1 MFRVT
6 ECTFRVTECTFRDT
20 EWPFRD
26 TEWRFIINIKQNYLS
41 QNKSDVCTCF
51 YINFSY
57 ICGDYIQNKKLIKMN
72 KFFLTSLLVA
82 AAITANAQDNT
93 TKDSL
98 TMETMMHNIPEV
110 MVKGSRP
117 IVKAERGMLSYNM
130 PLLLKQLPA
139 DNAYEALTRIPGVS
153 NATGNISFSGNEVTL
168 IINGQATTLTQE
180 QLAERLKAM
189 PATQLAKAEVMLSA
203 PARYHVRGMAINIVT
218 KDYAGTNQLSG
229 QIIGGLVQTK
239 YAKGFG
245 DLYLSMQRGKF
256 GLDAQYK
263 LVNGNSYGES
273 SRIANHPLGN
283 NRIHY
288 NDETGQKSFGI
299 THDYRLGMNYAFSKN
314 HRLDVAYTGQWDK
327 TNSNSRTTGSSI
339 SGMHRDSH
347 EYLHNVDVNYA
358 LPFGLTLSGSYTYY
372 RTPQQQALDGTITT
386 ENKNETER
394 NLTSGSEQTINK
406 WMFTADQTHSLA
418 HGWGL
423 SYGVKGQFTSNKS
436 YQTTI
441 DKDGSVLPDG
451 TSSVDLNERIWNI
464 YAGFSKQINKAISLE
479 ASVAAEQYHSPI
491 WDKWRV
497 YPTLNALWNVND
509 NHLLNLSF
517 SSNSEFPSYW
527 STMSNVYYSS
537 TYTEIHGNPDLKPF
551 SYSNVN
557 LMWQI
562 KRRYTLM
569 AFASL
574 KPDYSVQLPYQ
585 TTDRMAVIMKE
596 TNFDYSNSFGLQAS
610 AIFSAGKW
618 LNGNVFAVG
627 TYKHDKSSHFFD
639 LPFNRKKLSVRL
651 GGMASVKLCST
662 QDLRLILNPFIQS
675 KAIQGVYDISPIFR
689 MNAKLQW
696 SSHDGRWGLR
706 INGNNIFNNK
716 YDTRSVQ
723 GNQDYRMKINYS
735 WASVTFAV
743 IYKFGGYKEKTVKE
757 VDTSRMGH

>member
-1 MFRVT
+1 MVNKIFLLGL
-6 ECTFRVTECTFRDT
+6 FL
-20 EWPFRD
+20 
-26 TEWRFIINIKQNYLS
+26 LS
-41 QNKSDVCTCF
+41 VANVKAQT
-51 YINFSY
+51 
-57 ICGDYIQNKKLIKMN
+57 
-72 KFFLTSLLVA
+72 LTH
-82 AAITANAQDNT
+82 T
-93 TKDSL
+93 DSL
-98 TMETMMHNIPEV
+98 TMENMMHNLPEV

-139 DNAYEALTRIPGVS
+139 DNAYEALTRIPGIS
-153 NATGNISFSGNEVTL
+153 DATGSISFSGNEVTL
-168 IINGQATTLTQE
+168 IVNGQATTLTQE
-180 QLAERLKAM
+180 QLTERLKAM
-189 PATQLAKAEVMLSA
+189 PAAQLAKAEVMLSA

-229 QIIGGLVQTK
+229 QVIGGMKQSK

-245 DLYLSMQRGKF
+245 DLYLSLQRGKF

-263 LVNGNSYGES
+263 YVNGNSYGES

-283 NRIHY
+283 NRVYY

-299 THDYRLGMNYAFSKN
+299 THNYRLGMNYAFSKN
-314 HRLDVAYTGQWDK
+314 HRLDVAYTGHWDK
-327 TNSNSRTTGSSI
+327 RCSNSNTTGSSI
-339 SGMHRDSH
+339 SGMHHDSH
-347 EYLHNVDVNYA
+347 EYLHNVDVNYS
-358 LPFGLTLSGSYTYY
+358 LPFGLTLNGSYTYY
-372 RTPQQQALDGTITT
+372 RTPQQQALDGTMHTD
-386 ENKNETER
+386 ESMPETER

-441 DKDGSVLPDG
+441 DKDGTIQPNG
-451 TSSVDLNERIWNI
+451 TSSVDNNERIWNI
-464 YAGFSKQINKAISLE
+464 YAGFSKQINKAISVE

-517 SSNSEFPSYW
+517 SSNNEFPSYW
-527 STMSNVYYSS
+527 STMSNVFYSS

-551 SYSNVN
+551 SYYNVN

-596 TNFDYSNSFGLQAS
+596 TNFNYSNSFGLQAS

-627 TYKHDKSSHFFD
+627 TYKHDKNSNFFD
-639 LPFNRKKLSVRL
+639 LPFNRKKLSVIL
-651 GGMASVKLCST
+651 GGTASVKLCNT
-662 QDLRLILNPFIQS
+662 QDLRLILNPFFQS
-675 KAIQGVYDISPIFR
+675 KAIQGVYDISPVFR

-696 SSHDGRWGLR
+696 SSHDGKWGLR
-706 INGNNIFNNK
+706 LNGSNIFNNL

-723 GNQDYRMKINYS
+723 GNQDYRMKINYN

-743 IYKFGGYKEKTVKE
+743 IYKFGGYKEKNVKA

>member
-1 MFRVT
+1 
-6 ECTFRVTECTFRDT
+6 
-20 EWPFRD
+20 
-26 TEWRFIINIKQNYLS
+26 
-41 QNKSDVCTCF
+41 
-51 YINFSY
+51 
-57 ICGDYIQNKKLIKMN
+57 MN
-72 KFFLTSLLVA
+72 RLLLTGLLVT
-82 AAITANAQDNT
+82 AAITANAQDNAQ
-93 TKDSL
+93 KDSL

-153 NATGNISFSGNEVTL
+153 DATGSISFSGNEVTL

-189 PATQLAKAEVMLSA
+189 PAAQLAKAEVMLSA

-245 DLYLSMQRGKF
+245 DLYISMQRGKF

-283 NRIHY
+283 NRVYY

-299 THDYRLGMNYAFSKN
+299 THNYRLGMNYTFSTN
-314 HRLDVAYTGQWDK
+314 HRLDVAYTGKWDK
-327 TNSNSRTTGSSI
+327 TSSNSHTTGSSI
-339 SGMHRDSH
+339 SGMHSDSH

-372 RTPQQQALDGTITT
+372 RTPQQQALDGTMTT

-394 NLTSGSEQTINK
+394 NLTSGSKQTINK

-441 DKDGSVLPDG
+441 DKNGTILPDG
-451 TSSVDLNERIWNI
+451 TSSVDNNERIWNI
-464 YAGFSKQINKAISLE
+464 YAGFSKQINKGLSLE
-479 ASVAAEQYHSPI
+479 ASVAAEQYHSPV

-509 NHLLNLSF
+509 KHLLNLSF

-527 STMSNVYYSS
+527 STMSNVFYSS

-551 SYSNVN
+551 SYYNVN

-562 KRRYTLM
+562 KRRYTLI

-574 KPDYSVQLPYQ
+574 KPDYFVQLPYQ

-618 LNGNVFAVG
+618 LNSNVFAVG
-627 TYKHDKSSHFFD
+627 TYKHDKSRNFFD
-639 LPFNRKKLSVRL
+639 LPFDRKKLSVIL
-651 GGMASVKLCST
+651 GGTASVKLCST
-662 QDLRLILNPFIQS
+662 QDLRLILNPFYQT
-675 KAIQGVYDISPIFR
+675 KAIQGVYDISPIFS
-689 MNAKLQW
+689 MDAKLQW
-696 SSHDGRWGLR
+696 SSHDGKWGVRL
-706 INGNNIFNNK
+706 NGSNIFNNRF
-716 YDTRSVQ
+716 DTRSVQ
-723 GNQDYRMKINYS
+723 GNQDYRMKVNYNWS
-735 WASVTFAV
+735 SFTFAV

>member
-1 MFRVT
+1 MS
-6 ECTFRVTECTFRDT
+6 
-20 EWPFRD
+20 
-26 TEWRFIINIKQNYLS
+26 RFLFMGIF
-41 QNKSDVCTCF
+41 VA
-51 YINFSY
+51 
-57 ICGDYIQNKKLIKMN
+57 
-72 KFFLTSLLVA
+72 LT
-82 AAITANAQDNT
+82 ITANAQDDIP
-93 TKDSL
+93 KDSL
-98 TMETMMHNIPEV
+98 TMEWNSMFRNLPEV

-117 IVKAERGMLSYNM
+117 IVKAERAMLSYNM

-139 DNAYEALTRIPGVS
+139 DNAYEALMRIPGVS
-153 NATGNISFSGNEVTL
+153 DATGNISFLGNEVTL
-168 IINGQATTLTQE
+168 IVNGQATTLTQE
-180 QLAERLKAM
+180 QLTERLKAM
-189 PATQLAKAEVMLSA
+189 PAAQLSKAEVMLSA

-229 QIIGGLVQTK
+229 QVIGGMKQSK

-245 DLYLSMQRGKF
+245 DLYLSLQRGKF

-263 LVNGNSYGES
+263 YVNGNSYGES

-283 NRIHY
+283 NRVYY

-299 THDYRLGMNYAFSKN
+299 THNYRLGMNYAFSKN
-314 HRLDVAYTGQWDK
+314 HRLDVAYTGHWDK
-327 TNSNSRTTGSSI
+327 RCSNSNTTGSSI
-339 SGMHRDSH
+339 SGMHHDSH
-347 EYLHNVDVNYA
+347 EYLHNVDVNYS
-358 LPFGLTLSGSYTYY
+358 LPFGLTLNGSYTYY
-372 RTPQQQALDGTITT
+372 RTPQQQALDGTMHTD
-386 ENKNETER
+386 ESMLETER

-418 HGWGL
+418 NCWGL

-527 STMSNVYYSS
+527 STMSNVFYSS

-551 SYSNVN
+551 SYYNVN

-574 KPDYSVQLPYQ
+574 KPDYFVQLPYQ

-610 AIFSAGKW
+610 VIFNAGKW

-627 TYKHDKSSHFFD
+627 TYKHDKSSNFFD
-639 LPFNRKKLSVRL
+639 LPFNRKKLSVIL
-651 GGMASVKLCST
+651 GGTASVKLCNS
-662 QDLRLILNPFIQS
+662 QDLRLILNPFYQT
-675 KAIQGVYDISPIFR
+675 KAIQGVYDISPIFS
-689 MNAKLQW
+689 MDAKLQW
-696 SSHDGRWGLR
+696 SSHDGKWGLR
-706 INGNNIFNNK
+706 LNGNNIFNNP

-723 GNQDYRMKINYS
+723 GNQDYRMKVNYN

-743 IYKFGGYKEKTVKE
+743 VYKFGDYKNKNVKA

>member
-1 MFRVT
+1 MNRLF
-6 ECTFRVTECTFRDT
+6 
-20 EWPFRD
+20 
-26 TEWRFIINIKQNYLS
+26 FI
-41 QNKSDVCTCF
+41 
-51 YINFSY
+51 
-57 ICGDYIQNKKLIKMN
+57 GA
-72 KFFLTSLLVA
+72 LVA
-82 AAITANAQDNT
+82 SAITANAQGNAQ
-93 TKDSL
+93 KDSL
-98 TMETMMHNIPEV
+98 TMESMMHNLPEV

-153 NATGNISFSGNEVTL
+153 DATGSISFSGNEVTL
-168 IINGQATTLTQE
+168 IVNGQTTTLTQE
-180 QLAERLKAM
+180 QLAERLKVM
-189 PATQLAKAEVMLSA
+189 PAAQLSKAEVMLSA

-218 KDYAGTNQLSG
+218 KDYAGNNQLSG
-229 QIIGGLVQTK
+229 QIIGGMRQNK
-239 YAKGFG
+239 YANEFG
-245 DLYLSMQRGKF
+245 NLYLSLQRDKF

-263 LVNGNSYGES
+263 YVNGNSYGES

-299 THDYRLGMNYAFSKN
+299 THDYRLGMNYAFSTN

-441 DKDGSVLPDG
+441 DKDGTILPDG
-451 TSSVDLNERIWNI
+451 TSSVDNNERIWNI
-464 YAGFSKQINKAISLE
+464 YAGFSKQINKALSLE

-527 STMSNVYYSS
+527 STMSNVFYSS
-537 TYTEIHGNPDLKPF
+537 TYTEIHGNPDLKPC
-551 SYSNVN
+551 SYYNLN

-574 KPDYSVQLPYQ
+574 KPDYFVQLPYQ

-596 TNFDYSNSFGLQAS
+596 TNFDYSNSYGLQAS
-610 AIFSAGKW
+610 AMFSAGKW

-639 LPFNRKKLSVRL
+639 LPFNRKKLSVIL
-651 GGMASVKLCST
+651 GGTASVKLCST
-662 QDLRLILNPFIQS
+662 QDLRLILNPFYQT
-675 KAIQGVYDISPIFR
+675 KAIQGVYDISPIFS
-689 MNAKLQW
+689 MDAKLQW
-696 SSHDGRWGLR
+696 SSYDGKWGVRL
-706 INGNNIFNNK
+706 NGSNIFNNRF
-716 YDTRSVQ
+716 DTRSVQ
-723 GNQDYRMKINYS
+723 GNQDYRMKVNYNWS
-735 WASVTFAV
+735 SFTFAV

>member
-1 MFRVT
+1 MVKKIFLLGL
-6 ECTFRVTECTFRDT
+6 FL
-20 EWPFRD
+20 
-26 TEWRFIINIKQNYLS
+26 LS
-41 QNKSDVCTCF
+41 VANVKAQT
-51 YINFSY
+51 
-57 ICGDYIQNKKLIKMN
+57 
-72 KFFLTSLLVA
+72 LTQ
-82 AAITANAQDNT
+82 T
-93 TKDSL
+93 DSL
-98 TMETMMHNIPEV
+98 TMETMLHNLPEV

-153 NATGNISFSGNEVTL
+153 DATGSISFSGNEVTL

-180 QLAERLKAM
+180 QLTERLKAM
-189 PATQLAKAEVMLSA
+189 PAAQLSKAEVMLSA
-203 PARYHVRGMAINIVT
+203 PACNHVRGMAINIVT

-229 QIIGGLVQTK
+229 QIIGGMRQNK
-239 YAKGFG
+239 YANEFG
-245 DLYLSMQRGKF
+245 NLYLSLQRDKF

-263 LVNGNSYGES
+263 YVNGNSYGES

-283 NRIHY
+283 NRVYY

-299 THDYRLGMNYAFSKN
+299 THDYRLGMNYAFGKN
-314 HRLDVAYTGQWDK
+314 HRLDIAYTGQWDK
-327 TNSNSRTTGSSI
+327 TNSNSRMTGSSI

-441 DKDGSVLPDG
+441 DKDGSVLLDG

-479 ASVAAEQYHSPI
+479 ASVSAEQYHSPI

-497 YPTLNALWNVND
+497 YPTLNAFWNVND

-527 STMSNVYYSS
+527 STMSNVFYLS

-551 SYSNVN
+551 SYYNVN

-639 LPFNRKKLSVRL
+639 LPFNRTKLSVRL
-651 GGMASVKLCST
+651 GGTASVKLCST

-706 INGNNIFNNK
+706 LNGNNIFNNK

>member
-1 MFRVT
+1 MANKIFLLGL
-6 ECTFRVTECTFRDT
+6 FL
-20 EWPFRD
+20 
-26 TEWRFIINIKQNYLS
+26 LS
-41 QNKSDVCTCF
+41 
-51 YINFSY
+51 
-57 ICGDYIQNKKLIKMN
+57 
-72 KFFLTSLLVA
+72 VA
-82 AAITANAQDNT
+82 NVKAQT
-93 TKDSL
+93 RTQTDSL
-98 TMETMMHNIPEV
+98 TMETMLHNLPEV

-153 NATGNISFSGNEVTL
+153 DATGSISFSGNEVTL

-180 QLAERLKAM
+180 QLTERLKAM
-189 PATQLAKAEVMLSA
+189 PAAQLAKAEVMLSA

-229 QIIGGLVQTK
+229 QIIGGFEQNK

-245 DLYLSMQRGKF
+245 DLYLSLQRGKF

-273 SRIANHPLGN
+273 SLIANHPLGN
-283 NRIHY
+283 NRVYY

-299 THDYRLGMNYAFSKN
+299 THDYRLGMNYVFSKN

-327 TNSNSRTTGSSI
+327 TSSNNHTTGSSI
-339 SGMHRDSH
+339 SGMHLDSH
-347 EYLHNVDVNYA
+347 EYLHNVDVNYS
-358 LPFGLTLSGSYTYY
+358 LPFGLTLKGSYTYY
-372 RTPQQQALDGTITT
+372 RTPQQQALDGTMHTD
-386 ENKNETER
+386 ESMPETER

-441 DKDGSVLPDG
+441 DKDGTILPDG
-451 TSSVDLNERIWNI
+451 TSSVDNNERIWNI

-491 WDKWRV
+491 WNKWRV

-527 STMSNVYYSS
+527 STMSNVFYSS

-551 SYSNVN
+551 SYYNVN

-574 KPDYSVQLPYQ
+574 KPDYFVQLPYQ

-627 TYKHDKSSHFFD
+627 TYKHDKSCNFFD
-639 LPFNRKKLSVRL
+639 LPFDRKKLSVIL
-651 GGMASVKLCST
+651 GGTASVKLCST
-662 QDLRLILNPFIQS
+662 QDLRLILNPFYQT

-689 MNAKLQW
+689 MDAKLQW
-696 SSHDGRWGLR
+696 SSHDGKWGVRL
-706 INGNNIFNNK
+706 NGSNIFNNK

-743 IYKFGGYKEKTVKE
+743 IYKFGGYKEKNVKA

>member
-1 MFRVT
+1 
-6 ECTFRVTECTFRDT
+6 
-20 EWPFRD
+20 
-26 TEWRFIINIKQNYLS
+26 
-41 QNKSDVCTCF
+41 
-51 YINFSY
+51 
-57 ICGDYIQNKKLIKMN
+57 
-72 KFFLTSLLVA
+72 
-82 AAITANAQDNT
+82 
-93 TKDSL
+93 
-98 TMETMMHNIPEV
+98 
-110 MVKGSRP
+110 
-117 IVKAERGMLSYNM
+117 
-130 PLLLKQLPA
+130 
-139 DNAYEALTRIPGVS
+139 
-153 NATGNISFSGNEVTL
+153 
-168 IINGQATTLTQE
+168 
-180 QLAERLKAM
+180 
-189 PATQLAKAEVMLSA
+189 
-203 PARYHVRGMAINIVT
+203 
-218 KDYAGTNQLSG
+218 
-229 QIIGGLVQTK
+229 
-239 YAKGFG
+239 
-245 DLYLSMQRGKF
+245 
-256 GLDAQYK
+256 
-263 LVNGNSYGES
+263 
-273 SRIANHPLGN
+273 
-283 NRIHY
+283 
-288 NDETGQKSFGI
+288 
-299 THDYRLGMNYAFSKN
+299 
-314 HRLDVAYTGQWDK
+314 K

-418 HGWGL
+418 NGWGL

-441 DKDGSVLPDG
+441 DKDGTILPDG
-451 TSSVDLNERIWNI
+451 TSSVDNNERIWNI
-464 YAGFSKQINKAISLE
+464 YAGFSKQINKALSLE

-527 STMSNVYYSS
+527 STMSNVFYSS

-551 SYSNVN
+551 SYYNVN

-569 AFASL
+569 AFANL
-574 KPDYSVQLPYQ
+574 KPDYFVQLPYQ

-596 TNFDYSNSFGLQAS
+596 TNFDFSNSYGLQAS

-627 TYKHDKSSHFFD
+627 TYKHDKSCNFFD
-639 LPFNRKKLSVRL
+639 LPFNRKKLSVLL
-651 GGMASVKLCST
+651 GGTASVKLCST

-696 SSHDGRWGLR
+696 SSHDG
-706 INGNNIFNNK
+706 
-716 YDTRSVQ
+716 
-723 GNQDYRMKINYS
+723 
-735 WASVTFAV
+735 
-743 IYKFGGYKEKTVKE
+743 
-757 VDTSRMGH
+757 

>member
-1 MFRVT
+1 MNRLF
-6 ECTFRVTECTFRDT
+6 
-20 EWPFRD
+20 
-26 TEWRFIINIKQNYLS
+26 FIG
-41 QNKSDVCTCF
+41 V
-51 YINFSY
+51 
-57 ICGDYIQNKKLIKMN
+57 
-72 KFFLTSLLVA
+72 LVA
-82 AAITANAQDNT
+82 SAITANAQDNVQ
-93 TKDSL
+93 KDSL
-98 TMETMMHNIPEV
+98 TMESMMHNLPEV

-153 NATGNISFSGNEVTL
+153 DATGSISFSGNEVTL
-168 IINGQATTLTQE
+168 IVNGQATTLTQE

-189 PATQLAKAEVMLSA
+189 PAAQLAKAEVMLSA

-229 QIIGGLVQTK
+229 QIIGGFEQNK

-256 GLDAQYK
+256 GMDAQYK
-263 LVNGNSYGES
+263 YINGNSYGES

-327 TNSNSRTTGSSI
+327 TSSNSHTTGSSI
-339 SGMHRDSH
+339 SRMHSDSH

-372 RTPQQQALDGTITT
+372 RTPQHQALDGTITT
-386 ENKNETER
+386 ENKNDTER

-451 TSSVDLNERIWNI
+451 TSSVDNNERIWNI

-479 ASVAAEQYHSPI
+479 ASVTAEQYHSPV

-497 YPTLNALWNVND
+497 YPTFNALWNVND

-517 SSNSEFPSYW
+517 SSDSEYPSYW
-527 STMSNVYYSS
+527 STMSNVFYSS
-537 TYTEIHGNPDLKPF
+537 TYTEIHGNPDLKPC
-551 SYSNVN
+551 SYYNLN

-569 AFASL
+569 AFANL
-574 KPDYSVQLPYQ
+574 KPDYFVQLPYQ

-627 TYKHDKSSHFFD
+627 TYKHDKSRNFFD
-639 LPFNRKKLSVRL
+639 LPFDRKKLSVIL
-651 GGMASVKLCST
+651 GGTASVKLCST
-662 QDLRLILNPFIQS
+662 QDLRLILNPFYQT
-675 KAIQGVYDISPIFR
+675 KAIQGVYDISPIFS
-689 MNAKLQW
+689 MDAKLQW
-696 SSHDGRWGLR
+696 SSHDGKWGVRL
-706 INGNNIFNNK
+706 NGSNIFNNRF
-716 YDTRSVQ
+716 DTRSVQ
-723 GNQDYRMKINYS
+723 GNQDYRMKINYN

>member
-1 MFRVT
+1 MVNKIFLLGL
-6 ECTFRVTECTFRDT
+6 FL
-20 EWPFRD
+20 
-26 TEWRFIINIKQNYLS
+26 LS
-41 QNKSDVCTCF
+41 VANVKAQT
-51 YINFSY
+51 
-57 ICGDYIQNKKLIKMN
+57 
-72 KFFLTSLLVA
+72 LTQ
-82 AAITANAQDNT
+82 T
-93 TKDSL
+93 DSL
-98 TMETMMHNIPEV
+98 TMETMLHNLPEV

-153 NATGNISFSGNEVTL
+153 DATGSISFSGNEVTL

-180 QLAERLKAM
+180 QLTERLKAM
-189 PATQLAKAEVMLSA
+189 PAAQLSKAEVMLSA
-203 PARYHVRGMAINIVT
+203 PARNHVRGMAINIVT

-229 QIIGGLVQTK
+229 QIIGGMRQNK
-239 YAKGFG
+239 YANEFG
-245 DLYLSMQRGKF
+245 NLYLSLQRDKF

-263 LVNGNSYGES
+263 YVNGNSYGES

-283 NRIHY
+283 NRVYY

-299 THDYRLGMNYAFSKN
+299 THDYRLGMNYTFSKN
-314 HRLDVAYTGQWDK
+314 NRLDVAYTGQWDK
-327 TNSNSRTTGSSI
+327 TNSNSRTTGSNI
-339 SGMHRDSH
+339 SGMHHDSH

-451 TSSVDLNERIWNI
+451 TSNVDLNERIWNI

-527 STMSNVYYSS
+527 STMSNVFYSS

-551 SYSNVN
+551 SYYNVN

-651 GGMASVKLCST
+651 GGTASVKLCST

-706 INGNNIFNNK
+706 LNGNNIFNNK

>member
-1 MFRVT
+1 MKRN
-6 ECTFRVTECTFRDT
+6 R
-20 EWPFRD
+20 
-26 TEWRFIINIKQNYLS
+26 
-41 QNKSDVCTCF
+41 
-51 YINFSY
+51 
-57 ICGDYIQNKKLIKMN
+57 
-72 KFFLTSLLVA
+72 FFLISLLFA
-82 AAITANAQDNT
+82 SSITVHAQDNAP
-93 TKDSL
+93 KDSL
-98 TMETMMHNIPEV
+98 TMESMMHNLPEV

-117 IVKAERGMLSYNM
+117 IVKVERGMLTYNM
-130 PLLLKQLPA
+130 PLLIKQLPA
-139 DNAYEALTRIPGVS
+139 DNAYEALTHIPGIS
-153 NATGNISFSGNEVTL
+153 DATGKISFSGNEVTL
-168 IINGQATTLTQE
+168 IVNGQATTLTQE
-180 QLAERLKAM
+180 QLTERLKSM
-189 PATQLAKAEVMLSA
+189 PAAQLAKAEVMLSA

-229 QIIGGLVQTK
+229 QAIGGMRQNK
-239 YAKGFG
+239 YANEFG
-245 DLYLSMQRGKF
+245 NLYLSLQRGKF

-263 LVNGNSYGES
+263 YVNGNSYGES
-273 SRIANHPLGN
+273 SRKANHPLGN
-283 NRIHY
+283 NHIRY

-299 THDYRLGMNYAFSKN
+299 THDYRLGMNYTFSKN
-314 HRLDVAYTGQWDK
+314 NRLDVAYTGQWDK

-406 WMFTADQTHSLA
+406 WMFTADQTHSLS

-527 STMSNVYYSS
+527 STMSNVFYSS

-551 SYSNVN
+551 SYYNVN

-639 LPFNRKKLSVRL
+639 LPFNRKKLSVIL
-651 GGMASVKLCST
+651 GGTASVKLCST

-706 INGNNIFNNK
+706 LNGNNIFNNK

-723 GNQDYRMKINYS
+723 GNQDYRMKINYN

>member
-1 MFRVT
+1 MDNKVFLLGLFLLSVANVKSQT
-6 ECTFRVTECTFRDT
+6 QT
-20 EWPFRD
+20 
-26 TEWRFIINIKQNYLS
+26 QN
-41 QNKSDVCTCF
+41 
-51 YINFSY
+51 
-57 ICGDYIQNKKLIKMN
+57 
-72 KFFLTSLLVA
+72 
-82 AAITANAQDNT
+82 
-93 TKDSL
+93 DSL
-98 TMETMMHNIPEV
+98 TMENMMHNLPEI

-139 DNAYEALTRIPGVS
+139 DNAYEALTHIPGIS

-189 PATQLAKAEVMLSA
+189 PAAQLAKAEVMLSA

-273 SRIANHPLGN
+273 SRIANHPLVN

-406 WMFTADQTHSLA
+406 WMFTAD
-418 HGWGL
+418 
-423 SYGVKGQFTSNKS
+423 
-436 YQTTI
+436 
-441 DKDGSVLPDG
+441 
-451 TSSVDLNERIWNI
+451 
-464 YAGFSKQINKAISLE
+464 
-479 ASVAAEQYHSPI
+479 
-491 WDKWRV
+491 
-497 YPTLNALWNVND
+497 
-509 NHLLNLSF
+509 
-517 SSNSEFPSYW
+517 
-527 STMSNVYYSS
+527 
-537 TYTEIHGNPDLKPF
+537 
-551 SYSNVN
+551 
-557 LMWQI
+557 
-562 KRRYTLM
+562 
-569 AFASL
+569 
-574 KPDYSVQLPYQ
+574 
-585 TTDRMAVIMKE
+585 
-596 TNFDYSNSFGLQAS
+596 
-610 AIFSAGKW
+610 
-618 LNGNVFAVG
+618 
-627 TYKHDKSSHFFD
+627 
-639 LPFNRKKLSVRL
+639 
-651 GGMASVKLCST
+651 
-662 QDLRLILNPFIQS
+662 
-675 KAIQGVYDISPIFR
+675 
-689 MNAKLQW
+689 
-696 SSHDGRWGLR
+696 
-706 INGNNIFNNK
+706 
-716 YDTRSVQ
+716 
-723 GNQDYRMKINYS
+723 
-735 WASVTFAV
+735 
-743 IYKFGGYKEKTVKE
+743 
-757 VDTSRMGH
+757 

>member
-1 MFRVT
+1 MNRLF
-6 ECTFRVTECTFRDT
+6 
-20 EWPFRD
+20 
-26 TEWRFIINIKQNYLS
+26 FIG
-41 QNKSDVCTCF
+41 V
-51 YINFSY
+51 
-57 ICGDYIQNKKLIKMN
+57 
-72 KFFLTSLLVA
+72 LVA
-82 AAITANAQDNT
+82 SAITANAQDNGQ
-93 TKDSL
+93 KDSL
-98 TMETMMHNIPEV
+98 TMESMMHNLPEV

-153 NATGNISFSGNEVTL
+153 DATGSISFSGNEVTL
-168 IINGQATTLTQE
+168 IVNGQATTLTQE

-189 PATQLAKAEVMLSA
+189 PAAQLSKAEVMLSA

-218 KDYAGTNQLSG
+218 KDYAGNNQLSG
-229 QIIGGLVQTK
+229 QIIGGMRQNK
-239 YAKGFG
+239 YANEFG
-245 DLYLSMQRGKF
+245 NLYLSLQRDKF

-263 LVNGNSYGES
+263 YVNGNSYGES

-299 THDYRLGMNYAFSKN
+299 THDYRLGMNYAFSKS

-372 RTPQQQALDGTITT
+372 RTPQQQALDGRITT

-479 ASVAAEQYHSPI
+479 ASVAAEQYHSPV

-527 STMSNVYYSS
+527 STMSNVFYSS
-537 TYTEIHGNPDLKPF
+537 TYTEIHGNPDLKPC
-551 SYSNVN
+551 SYYNLN

-574 KPDYSVQLPYQ
+574 KPDYFVQLPYQ

-627 TYKHDKSSHFFD
+627 TYKHDKSRNFFD
-639 LPFNRKKLSVRL
+639 LPFDRKKLSVIL
-651 GGMASVKLCST
+651 GGTASVKLCST
-662 QDLRLILNPFIQS
+662 QDLRLILNPFYQT
-675 KAIQGVYDISPIFR
+675 KAIQGVYDISPIFS
-689 MNAKLQW
+689 MDAKLQW
-696 SSHDGRWGLR
+696 SSHDGKWGVRL
-706 INGNNIFNNK
+706 NGSNIFNNRF
-716 YDTRSVQ
+716 DTRSVQ
-723 GNQDYRMKINYS
+723 GNQDYRMKVNYNWS
-735 WASVTFAV
+735 SFTFAV

>member
-1 MFRVT
+1 MVNKIFLLGL
-6 ECTFRVTECTFRDT
+6 FL
-20 EWPFRD
+20 
-26 TEWRFIINIKQNYLS
+26 LS
-41 QNKSDVCTCF
+41 VANVKAQT
-51 YINFSY
+51 
-57 ICGDYIQNKKLIKMN
+57 
-72 KFFLTSLLVA
+72 LTQ
-82 AAITANAQDNT
+82 T
-93 TKDSL
+93 DSL
-98 TMETMMHNIPEV
+98 TMETMLHNLPEV

-139 DNAYEALTRIPGVS
+139 DNAYEALTRIPGIS
-153 NATGNISFSGNEVTL
+153 DATGSISFSGNEVTL

-180 QLAERLKAM
+180 QLTERLKAM
-189 PATQLAKAEVMLSA
+189 PAAQLAKAEVMLSA

-229 QIIGGLVQTK
+229 QIIGGMRQNK
-239 YAKGFG
+239 YANEFG
-245 DLYLSMQRGKF
+245 DLYLSLQRGKF

-263 LVNGNSYGES
+263 YVNGNSYGES

-283 NRIHY
+283 NRVYY

-299 THDYRLGMNYAFSKN
+299 THNYRLGMNYAFSKN
-314 HRLDVAYTGQWDK
+314 HRLDVAYTGHWDK
-327 TNSNSRTTGSSI
+327 RCSNSNTTGSSI
-339 SGMHRDSH
+339 SGMHHDSH
-347 EYLHNVDVNYA
+347 EYLHNVDVNYS
-358 LPFGLTLSGSYTYY
+358 LPFGLTLNGSYTYY
-372 RTPQQQALDGTITT
+372 RTPQQQALDGTMHTD
-386 ENKNETER
+386 ESMSETER

-406 WMFTADQTHSLA
+406 WMFTADQTHLLA

-527 STMSNVYYSS
+527 STMSNVFYSS

-551 SYSNVN
+551 SYYNVN

-651 GGMASVKLCST
+651 GGTASVKLCST

-706 INGNNIFNNK
+706 LNGNNIFNNK

-743 IYKFGGYKEKTVKE
+743 IYKFGGYKEKNVKA

>member
-1 MFRVT
+1 MVNKIFLLGL
-6 ECTFRVTECTFRDT
+6 FL
-20 EWPFRD
+20 
-26 TEWRFIINIKQNYLS
+26 LS
-41 QNKSDVCTCF
+41 VANVKAQT
-51 YINFSY
+51 
-57 ICGDYIQNKKLIKMN
+57 
-72 KFFLTSLLVA
+72 LTH
-82 AAITANAQDNT
+82 T
-93 TKDSL
+93 DSL
-98 TMETMMHNIPEV
+98 TMENMMHNLPEV

-139 DNAYEALTRIPGVS
+139 DNAYEALTRIPGIS
-153 NATGNISFSGNEVTL
+153 DATGSISFSGNEVTL
-168 IINGQATTLTQE
+168 IVNGQATTLTQE
-180 QLAERLKAM
+180 QLTERLKAM
-189 PATQLAKAEVMLSA
+189 PAAQLAKAEVMLSA

-229 QIIGGLVQTK
+229 QVIGGMKQSK

-245 DLYLSMQRGKF
+245 DLYLSLQRGKF

-263 LVNGNSYGES
+263 YVNGNSYGES

-283 NRIHY
+283 NRVY
-288 NDETGQKSFGI
+288 YTDETGQKSFGI
-299 THDYRLGMNYAFSKN
+299 THNYRLGMNYAFSKN
-314 HRLDVAYTGQWDK
+314 HRLDVAYTGHWDK
-327 TNSNSRTTGSSI
+327 RCSNSNTTGLSI
-339 SGMHRDSH
+339 SGMHHDSH
-347 EYLHNVDVNYA
+347 EYLHNVDVNYS
-358 LPFGLTLSGSYTYY
+358 LPFGLTLNGSYTYY
-372 RTPQQQALDGTITT
+372 RTPQQQALDGTMTA

-406 WMFTADQTHSLA
+406 WMFTADQTHSLS

-441 DKDGSVLPDG
+441 DKDGTILPDG
-451 TSSVDLNERIWNI
+451 TSSMDNNERIWNI
-464 YAGFSKQINKAISLE
+464 YAGFSKQINKAISVE

-527 STMSNVYYSS
+527 STMSNVFYSS
-537 TYTEIHGNPDLKPF
+537 TYSEIHGNPDLKPF
-551 SYSNVN
+551 SYYNVN

-574 KPDYSVQLPYQ
+574 KPDYFVQLPYQ
-585 TTDRMAVIMKE
+585 TTERMAVIMKE
-596 TNFDYSNSFGLQAS
+596 TNFDFSNSYGLQAS
-610 AIFSAGKW
+610 AIFNAGKW

-627 TYKHDKSSHFFD
+627 TYKHDKSSNFFD
-639 LPFNRKKLSVRL
+639 LPFNRKKLSVIL
-651 GGMASVKLCST
+651 GGTASVKLCNT
-662 QDLRLILNPFIQS
+662 QDLRLILNPFFQS
-675 KAIQGVYDISPIFR
+675 KAIQGVYDISPVFR

-696 SSHDGRWGLR
+696 SSHDGKWGLR
-706 INGNNIFNNK
+706 LNGSNIFNNL

-723 GNQDYRMKINYS
+723 GNQDYRMKINYN

-743 IYKFGGYKEKTVKE
+743 IYKFGGYKEKNVKA

>member
-1 MFRVT
+1 M
-6 ECTFRVTECTFRDT
+6 E
-20 EWPFRD
+20 
-26 TEWRFIINIKQNYLS
+26 
-41 QNKSDVCTCF
+41 
-51 YINFSY
+51 
-57 ICGDYIQNKKLIKMN
+57 GMKMN
-72 KFFLTSLLVA
+72 RLFFTTLLVA
-82 AAITANAQDNT
+82 SAITANAQANVET
-93 TKDSL
+93 DSL
-98 TMETMMHNIPEV
+98 TMETMMHNLPEV

-139 DNAYEALTRIPGVS
+139 DNAYEALTRIPGIS
-153 NATGNISFSGNEVTL
+153 DATGKISFSGNEVTL
-168 IINGQATTLTQE
+168 IVNGQATTLTQE

-189 PATQLAKAEVMLSA
+189 PAAQLAKAEVMLSA

-218 KDYAGTNQLSG
+218 KDYASTNQLSG
-229 QIIGGLVQTK
+229 QIIGGMRQNK
-239 YAKGFG
+239 YANEFG
-245 DLYLSMQRGKF
+245 NLYLSLQRGKF

-263 LVNGNSYGES
+263 YVNGNSYGES

-299 THDYRLGMNYAFSKN
+299 THDYRLGMNYTFSKN
-314 HRLDVAYTGQWDK
+314 NRLDVAYTGQWDK

-406 WMFTADQTHSLA
+406 WMFTADQTHSLS

-451 TSSVDLNERIWNI
+451 TSSVDLNERIWNL
-464 YAGFSKQINKAISLE
+464 YAGFSKQINKALSLE

-517 SSNSEFPSYW
+517 SSDSEYPSYW
-527 STMSNVYYSS
+527 STMSNVFYASA
-537 TYTEIHGNPDLKPF
+537 YTEIHGNPDLKPC
-551 SYSNVN
+551 SYYSLN
-557 LMWQI
+557 LMWQV

-574 KPDYSVQLPYQ
+574 KPDYFVQLPYQ

-596 TNFDYSNSFGLQAS
+596 TNFNYSNSYGLQAS

-627 TYKHDKSSHFFD
+627 TLKHDKSHHFFD
-639 LPFNRKKLSVRL
+639 LPFNRKKLSVIF
-651 GGMASVKLCST
+651 GGTASVKLCST
-662 QDLRLILNPFIQS
+662 QDLRLILNPFFQS
-675 KAIQGVYDISPIFR
+675 KAIQGVYDISPIFN
-689 MNAKLQW
+689 MDAKLQW
-696 SSHDGRWGLR
+696 SSHDGKWGVRL
-706 INGNNIFNNK
+706 NGSNIFNNRF
-716 YDTRSVQ
+716 DTRSVQ
-723 GNQDYRMKINYS
+723 DNQDYRMKVNYN
-735 WASVTFAV
+735 WASFTLAV

>member
-1 MFRVT
+1 
-6 ECTFRVTECTFRDT
+6 
-20 EWPFRD
+20 
-26 TEWRFIINIKQNYLS
+26 
-41 QNKSDVCTCF
+41 
-51 YINFSY
+51 
-57 ICGDYIQNKKLIKMN
+57 MN
-72 KFFLTSLLVA
+72 RLLLTGLLVT
-82 AAITANAQDNT
+82 AAITANAQDNA

-139 DNAYEALTRIPGVS
+139 DNAYEALTHIPGVS
-153 NATGNISFSGNEVTL
+153 DATGSISFSGNEVTL
-168 IINGQATTLTQE
+168 IVNGQATTLTQE

-189 PATQLAKAEVMLSA
+189 PAVQLAKAEVMLSA

-245 DLYLSMQRGKF
+245 DLYISMQRGKF

-283 NRIHY
+283 NRVYY

-299 THDYRLGMNYAFSKN
+299 THNYRLGMNYTFSTN
-314 HRLDVAYTGQWDK
+314 HRLDVAYTGKWDK
-327 TNSNSRTTGSSI
+327 TSSNSHTTGSSI
-339 SGMHRDSH
+339 SGMHSDSH

-372 RTPQQQALDGTITT
+372 RTPQQQALDGTMTT

-394 NLTSGSEQTINK
+394 NLTSGSKQTINK

-441 DKDGSVLPDG
+441 DKNGTILPDG
-451 TSSVDLNERIWNI
+451 TSSVDNNERIWNI
-464 YAGFSKQINKAISLE
+464 YAGFSKQINKGLSLE
-479 ASVAAEQYHSPI
+479 ASVAAEQYHSPV

-509 NHLLNLSF
+509 KHLLNLSF

-527 STMSNVYYSS
+527 STMSNVFYSS

-551 SYSNVN
+551 SYYNVN

-562 KRRYTLM
+562 KRRYTLI

-574 KPDYSVQLPYQ
+574 KPDYFVQLPYQ

-618 LNGNVFAVG
+618 LNSNVFAVG
-627 TYKHDKSSHFFD
+627 TYKHDKSRNFFD
-639 LPFNRKKLSVRL
+639 LPFDRKKLSVIL
-651 GGMASVKLCST
+651 GGTASVKLCST
-662 QDLRLILNPFIQS
+662 QDLRLILNPFYQT
-675 KAIQGVYDISPIFR
+675 KAIQGVYDISPIFS
-689 MNAKLQW
+689 MDAKLQW
-696 SSHDGRWGLR
+696 SSHDGKWGVRL
-706 INGNNIFNNK
+706 NGSNIFNNRF
-716 YDTRSVQ
+716 DTRSVQ
-723 GNQDYRMKINYS
+723 GNQDYRMKVNYNWS
-735 WASVTFAV
+735 SFTFAV

>member
-1 MFRVT
+1 MANKIFLLGL
-6 ECTFRVTECTFRDT
+6 FL
-20 EWPFRD
+20 
-26 TEWRFIINIKQNYLS
+26 LS
-41 QNKSDVCTCF
+41 VANVKAQT
-51 YINFSY
+51 
-57 ICGDYIQNKKLIKMN
+57 
-72 KFFLTSLLVA
+72 LTQ
-82 AAITANAQDNT
+82 T
-93 TKDSL
+93 DSL
-98 TMETMMHNIPEV
+98 TMETMLHNLPEV

-130 PLLLKQLPA
+130 PLLLKQFPA

-153 NATGNISFSGNEVTL
+153 DATGSISFSGNEVTL

-180 QLAERLKAM
+180 QLTERLKAM
-189 PATQLAKAEVMLSA
+189 PAAQLAKAEVMLSA

-239 YAKGFG
+239 YTKGFG

-299 THDYRLGMNYAFSKN
+299 THDYRLGMNYTFSKN
-314 HRLDVAYTGQWDK
+314 NRLDVAYTGQWDK

-372 RTPQQQALDGTITT
+372 CTPQQQALDGTMHTD
-386 ENKNETER
+386 ESMPETER

-418 HGWGL
+418 NCWGL

-527 STMSNVYYSS
+527 STMSNVFYSS

-551 SYSNVN
+551 SYYNVN

-574 KPDYSVQLPYQ
+574 KPDYFVQLPYQ

-610 AIFSAGKW
+610 VIFNAGKW

-627 TYKHDKSSHFFD
+627 TYKHDKSSNFFD
-639 LPFNRKKLSVRL
+639 LPFNRKKLSVIL
-651 GGMASVKLCST
+651 GGTASVKLCNS
-662 QDLRLILNPFIQS
+662 QDLRLILNPFYQT

-696 SSHDGRWGLR
+696 SSHDGKWGLCL
-706 INGNNIFNNK
+706 NGNNIFNNP

-723 GNQDYRMKINYS
+723 GNQDYRMKINYN

-743 IYKFGGYKEKTVKE
+743 VYKFGDYKNKNVKA

>member
-1 MFRVT
+1 MVNKIFLLGL
-6 ECTFRVTECTFRDT
+6 FL
-20 EWPFRD
+20 
-26 TEWRFIINIKQNYLS
+26 LS
-41 QNKSDVCTCF
+41 VANVKAQT
-51 YINFSY
+51 
-57 ICGDYIQNKKLIKMN
+57 
-72 KFFLTSLLVA
+72 LTH
-82 AAITANAQDNT
+82 T
-93 TKDSL
+93 DSL
-98 TMETMMHNIPEV
+98 TMENMMHNLPEV

-139 DNAYEALTRIPGVS
+139 DNAYEALTRIPGIS
-153 NATGNISFSGNEVTL
+153 DATGSMSFSGNEVTL
-168 IINGQATTLTQE
+168 IVNGQATTLTQE
-180 QLAERLKAM
+180 QLTERLKAM
-189 PATQLAKAEVMLSA
+189 PAAQLAKAEVMLSA

-229 QIIGGLVQTK
+229 QVIGGMKQSK

-245 DLYLSMQRGKF
+245 DLYLSLQRGKF

-263 LVNGNSYGES
+263 YVNGNSYGES

-283 NRIHY
+283 NRVYY

-299 THDYRLGMNYAFSKN
+299 THNYRLGMNYAFSKN
-314 HRLDVAYTGQWDK
+314 HRLDVAYTGHWDK
-327 TNSNSRTTGSSI
+327 RCSNSNTTGSSI
-339 SGMHRDSH
+339 SGMHHDSH
-347 EYLHNVDVNYA
+347 EYLHNVDVNYS
-358 LPFGLTLSGSYTYY
+358 LPFGLTLNGSYTYY
-372 RTPQQQALDGTITT
+372 RTPQQQALDGTMHTD
-386 ENKNETER
+386 ESMQETER

-441 DKDGSVLPDG
+441 DKDGTIQPNG
-451 TSSVDLNERIWNI
+451 TSSVDNNERIWNI
-464 YAGFSKQINKAISLE
+464 YAGFSKQINKAISVE

-527 STMSNVYYSS
+527 STMSNVFYSS
-537 TYTEIHGNPDLKPF
+537 TYSEIHGNPDLKPF
-551 SYSNVN
+551 SYYNVN

-574 KPDYSVQLPYQ
+574 KPDYFVQLPYQ
-585 TTDRMAVIMKE
+585 TTERMAVIMKE
-596 TNFDYSNSFGLQAS
+596 TNFDYSNSYGLQAS
-610 AIFSAGKW
+610 VIFNAGKW

-627 TYKHDKSSHFFD
+627 TYKHDKSSNFFD
-639 LPFNRKKLSVRL
+639 LPFNRKKFSVIL
-651 GGMASVKLCST
+651 GGTASVKLCNT
-662 QDLRLILNPFIQS
+662 QDLRLILNPFYQT

-696 SSHDGRWGLR
+696 SSHDGKWGLR
-706 INGNNIFNNK
+706 LNGSNIFNNL

-723 GNQDYRMKINYS
+723 GNQDYRMKINYN

-743 IYKFGGYKEKTVKE
+743 IYKFGGYKEKNVKA

>member
-1 MFRVT
+1 MANKIFLLGL
-6 ECTFRVTECTFRDT
+6 FL
-20 EWPFRD
+20 
-26 TEWRFIINIKQNYLS
+26 LS
-41 QNKSDVCTCF
+41 VANVKAQT
-51 YINFSY
+51 
-57 ICGDYIQNKKLIKMN
+57 
-72 KFFLTSLLVA
+72 LTQ
-82 AAITANAQDNT
+82 T
-93 TKDSL
+93 DSL
-98 TMETMMHNIPEV
+98 TMETMLHNLPEV

-153 NATGNISFSGNEVTL
+153 DATGSISFSGNEVTL

-180 QLAERLKAM
+180 QLTERLKAM
-189 PATQLAKAEVMLSA
+189 PAAQLSKAEVMLSA

-229 QIIGGLVQTK
+229 QIIGGMRQNK
-239 YAKGFG
+239 YANEFG
-245 DLYLSMQRGKF
+245 NLYLSLQRGKF

-263 LVNGNSYGES
+263 YVNGNSYGES
-273 SRIANHPLGN
+273 SRKANHPLGN
-283 NRIHY
+283 NHIRY

-299 THDYRLGMNYAFSKN
+299 THDYRLGMNYTFSKN
-314 HRLDVAYTGQWDK
+314 NRLDVAYTGQWDK

-406 WMFTADQTHSLA
+406 WMFTADQTHSLS

-527 STMSNVYYSS
+527 STMSNVFYSS

-551 SYSNVN
+551 SYYNVN

-627 TYKHDKSSHFFD
+627 TYKHDKSSNFFD
-639 LPFNRKKLSVRL
+639 LPFNRKKLSVIL
-651 GGMASVKLCST
+651 GGTASVKLCNT
-662 QDLRLILNPFIQS
+662 QDLRLILNPFYQT

-696 SSHDGRWGLR
+696 SSHDGKWGLR
-706 INGNNIFNNK
+706 LNGSNIFNNL

-723 GNQDYRMKINYS
+723 GNQDYRMKINYN

>member
-1 MFRVT
+1 MANKIFLLGL
-6 ECTFRVTECTFRDT
+6 FL
-20 EWPFRD
+20 
-26 TEWRFIINIKQNYLS
+26 LS
-41 QNKSDVCTCF
+41 VANVKAQT
-51 YINFSY
+51 
-57 ICGDYIQNKKLIKMN
+57 
-72 KFFLTSLLVA
+72 LTQ
-82 AAITANAQDNT
+82 T
-93 TKDSL
+93 DSL
-98 TMETMMHNIPEV
+98 TMETMLHNLPEV

-139 DNAYEALTRIPGVS
+139 DNAYEALTRIPGIS
-153 NATGNISFSGNEVTL
+153 DATGSISFSGNEVTL

-180 QLAERLKAM
+180 QLTERLKAM
-189 PATQLAKAEVMLSA
+189 PAAQLAKAEVMLSA

-229 QIIGGLVQTK
+229 QVIGGMKQSK

-245 DLYLSMQRGKF
+245 DLYLSLQRGKF

-263 LVNGNSYGES
+263 YVNGNSYGES

-283 NRIHY
+283 NRVYY

-299 THDYRLGMNYAFSKN
+299 THNYRLGMNYAFSKN
-314 HRLDVAYTGQWDK
+314 HRLDVAYTGHWDK
-327 TNSNSRTTGSSI
+327 RCSNSNTTGSSI
-339 SGMHRDSH
+339 SGMHHDSH
-347 EYLHNVDVNYA
+347 EYLHNVDVNYS
-358 LPFGLTLSGSYTYY
+358 LPFGLTLNGSYTYY
-372 RTPQQQALDGTITT
+372 RTPQQQALDGTMHTD
-386 ENKNETER
+386 ESMPETER

-441 DKDGSVLPDG
+441 DKDGTIQPNG
-451 TSSVDLNERIWNI
+451 TSSVDNNERIWNI
-464 YAGFSKQINKAISLE
+464 YAGFSKQINKAISVE

-527 STMSNVYYSS
+527 STMSNVFYSS
-537 TYTEIHGNPDLKPF
+537 TYSEIHGNPDLKPF
-551 SYSNVN
+551 SYYNVN

-574 KPDYSVQLPYQ
+574 KPDYFVQLPYQ
-585 TTDRMAVIMKE
+585 TTERMAVIMKE
-596 TNFDYSNSFGLQAS
+596 TNFDYSNSYGLQAS
-610 AIFSAGKW
+610 VIFNAGKW

-627 TYKHDKSSHFFD
+627 TYKHDKNSNFFD
-639 LPFNRKKLSVRL
+639 LPFNRKKLSVIL
-651 GGMASVKLCST
+651 GGTASIKLCQT
-662 QDLRLILNPFIQS
+662 QDLRLILNPFYQT

-696 SSHDGRWGLR
+696 SSHDGKWGLR
-706 INGNNIFNNK
+706 LNGSNIFNNL

-723 GNQDYRMKINYS
+723 GNQDYRMKINYN

-743 IYKFGGYKEKTVKE
+743 IYKFGGYKEKNVKA

>member
-1 MFRVT
+1 
-6 ECTFRVTECTFRDT
+6 
-20 EWPFRD
+20 
-26 TEWRFIINIKQNYLS
+26 
-41 QNKSDVCTCF
+41 
-51 YINFSY
+51 
-57 ICGDYIQNKKLIKMN
+57 MN

-82 AAITANAQDNT
+82 AVITANAQDNA

-139 DNAYEALTRIPGVS
+139 DNAYEALTHIPGVS

-168 IINGQATTLTQE
+168 IVNGQATTLTQE

-189 PATQLAKAEVMLSA
+189 PAAQLAKAEVMLSA

-263 LVNGNSYGES
+263 YVNGNSYGES

-299 THDYRLGMNYAFSKN
+299 THDYRLGMNYTFSKN
-314 HRLDVAYTGQWDK
+314 NRLDVAYTGQWDK

-441 DKDGSVLPDG
+441 DKDGTILPDG
-451 TSSVDLNERIWNI
+451 TSSVDNNERIWNI
-464 YAGFSKQINKAISLE
+464 YAGFSKQINKALSLE

-527 STMSNVYYSS
+527 STMSNVFYSS

-551 SYSNVN
+551 SYYNVN

-574 KPDYSVQLPYQ
+574 KPDYLVQLPYQ

-596 TNFDYSNSFGLQAS
+596 TNFDFSNSYGLQAS

-627 TYKHDKSSHFFD
+627 TYKHDKSCNFFD
-639 LPFNRKKLSVRL
+639 LPFNRKKLSVIL
-651 GGMASVKLCST
+651 GGTASIKLCST
-662 QDLRLILNPFIQS
+662 QDLRLILNPFYQT

-689 MNAKLQW
+689 MDAKLQW
-696 SSHDGRWGLR
+696 SSHDGKWGVRL
-706 INGNNIFNNK
+706 NGSNIFNNRF
-716 YDTRSVQ
+716 DTRSVQ
-723 GNQDYRMKINYS
+723 GNQDYRMKINYN

>member
-1 MFRVT
+1 MVNKIFLLGL
-6 ECTFRVTECTFRDT
+6 FL
-20 EWPFRD
+20 
-26 TEWRFIINIKQNYLS
+26 LS
-41 QNKSDVCTCF
+41 VANVKAQT
-51 YINFSY
+51 
-57 ICGDYIQNKKLIKMN
+57 
-72 KFFLTSLLVA
+72 LTH
-82 AAITANAQDNT
+82 T
-93 TKDSL
+93 DSL
-98 TMETMMHNIPEV
+98 TMENMMHNLPEV

-139 DNAYEALTRIPGVS
+139 DNAYEALTRIPGIS
-153 NATGNISFSGNEVTL
+153 DATGSISFSGNEVTL
-168 IINGQATTLTQE
+168 IVNGQATTLTQE
-180 QLAERLKAM
+180 QLTERLKAM
-189 PATQLAKAEVMLSA
+189 PAAQLAKAEVMLSA

-229 QIIGGLVQTK
+229 QVIGGMKQSK

-245 DLYLSMQRGKF
+245 DLYLSLQRGKF

-263 LVNGNSYGES
+263 YVNGNSYGES

-283 NRIHY
+283 NRVYY

-299 THDYRLGMNYAFSKN
+299 THNYRLGMNYAFSKN
-314 HRLDVAYTGQWDK
+314 HRLDVAYTGHWDK
-327 TNSNSRTTGSSI
+327 RCSNSNTTGSSI
-339 SGMHRDSH
+339 SGMHHDSH
-347 EYLHNVDVNYA
+347 EYLHNVDVNYS
-358 LPFGLTLSGSYTYY
+358 LPFGLTLNGSYTYY
-372 RTPQQQALDGTITT
+372 RTPQQQALDGTMHTD
-386 ENKNETER
+386 ESMLETER

-441 DKDGSVLPDG
+441 DKDGTIQPNG
-451 TSSVDLNERIWNI
+451 TSSVDNNERIWNI
-464 YAGFSKQINKAISLE
+464 YAGFSKQINKAISVE

-527 STMSNVYYSS
+527 STMSNVFYSS
-537 TYTEIHGNPDLKPF
+537 TYSEIHGNPDLKPF
-551 SYSNVN
+551 SYYNVN

-574 KPDYSVQLPYQ
+574 KPDYFVQLPYQ
-585 TTDRMAVIMKE
+585 TTERMAVIMKE
-596 TNFDYSNSFGLQAS
+596 TNFDYSNSYGLQAS
-610 AIFSAGKW
+610 VIFNAGKW

-627 TYKHDKSSHFFD
+627 TYKHDKSCNFFD
-639 LPFNRKKLSVRL
+639 LPFDRKKLSVIL
-651 GGMASVKLCST
+651 GGTASVKLSST
-662 QDLRLILNPFIQS
+662 QDLRLILNPFYQT
-675 KAIQGVYDISPIFR
+675 KAIQGVYDISPVFR
-689 MNAKLQW
+689 MDAKLQW
-696 SSHDGRWGLR
+696 SSHDGKWGVRL
-706 INGNNIFNNK
+706 NGSNIFNNRF
-716 YDTRSVQ
+716 DTRSVQ
-723 GNQDYRMKINYS
+723 GNQDYRMKINYN

-743 IYKFGGYKEKTVKE
+743 IYKFGGYKEKNVKA

>member
-1 MFRVT
+1 MANKIFLLGL
-6 ECTFRVTECTFRDT
+6 FL
-20 EWPFRD
+20 
-26 TEWRFIINIKQNYLS
+26 LS
-41 QNKSDVCTCF
+41 VANVKAQT
-51 YINFSY
+51 
-57 ICGDYIQNKKLIKMN
+57 
-72 KFFLTSLLVA
+72 LTQ
-82 AAITANAQDNT
+82 T
-93 TKDSL
+93 DSL
-98 TMETMMHNIPEV
+98 TMETMLHNLPEV

-153 NATGNISFSGNEVTL
+153 DATGSISFSGNEVTL

-180 QLAERLKAM
+180 QLTERLKAM
-189 PATQLAKAEVMLSA
+189 PAAQLAKAEVMLSA

-218 KDYAGTNQLSG
+218 KDYAATNQLSG
-229 QIIGGLVQTK
+229 QIIGGMRQNK
-239 YAKGFG
+239 YANEFG
-245 DLYLSMQRGKF
+245 NLYLSLQRDKF

-263 LVNGNSYGES
+263 YVNGNSYGES

-283 NRIHY
+283 NRVYY

-299 THDYRLGMNYAFSKN
+299 THNYRLGMNYAFSKN
-314 HRLDVAYTGQWDK
+314 HRLDVAYTGHWDK
-327 TNSNSRTTGSSI
+327 RCSNSNTTGSSI
-339 SGMHRDSH
+339 SGMHHDSH
-347 EYLHNVDVNYA
+347 EYLHNVDVNYS
-358 LPFGLTLSGSYTYY
+358 LPFGLTLNGSYTYY
-372 RTPQQQALDGTITT
+372 RTPQQQALDGTMHTD
-386 ENKNETER
+386 ESMSETER

-406 WMFTADQTHSLA
+406 WMFTADQTHLLA

-527 STMSNVYYSS
+527 STMSNVFYSS

-551 SYSNVN
+551 SYYNVN

-596 TNFDYSNSFGLQAS
+596 TNFDYSNSYGLQAS
-610 AIFSAGKW
+610 VIFNAGKW

-627 TYKHDKSSHFFD
+627 TYKHDKSDHFFD
-639 LPFNRKKLSVRL
+639 LPFDRKKLSVVL
-651 GGMASVKLCST
+651 GGTASIKLCQT
-662 QDLRLILNPFIQS
+662 QDLRLILNPFCQT

-696 SSHDGRWGLR
+696 SSHDGKWGVRL
-706 INGNNIFNNK
+706 NGSNIFNNRF
-716 YDTRSVQ
+716 DTRSVQ
-723 GNQDYRMKINYS
+723 GNQDYRMKINYN

>member
-1 MFRVT
+1 MANKIFLLGL
-6 ECTFRVTECTFRDT
+6 FL
-20 EWPFRD
+20 
-26 TEWRFIINIKQNYLS
+26 LS
-41 QNKSDVCTCF
+41 VANVKAQT
-51 YINFSY
+51 
-57 ICGDYIQNKKLIKMN
+57 
-72 KFFLTSLLVA
+72 LTQ
-82 AAITANAQDNT
+82 T
-93 TKDSL
+93 DSL
-98 TMETMMHNIPEV
+98 TMETMLHNLPEV

-153 NATGNISFSGNEVTL
+153 DATGSISFSGNEVTL

-180 QLAERLKAM
+180 QLTERLKAM
-189 PATQLAKAEVMLSA
+189 PAAQLAKAEVMLSA

-229 QIIGGLVQTK
+229 QIIGGFEQNK

-245 DLYLSMQRGKF
+245 DLYLSLQRGKF

-263 LVNGNSYGES
+263 YVNGNSYGES
-273 SRIANHPLGN
+273 SLIANHPLGN
-283 NRIHY
+283 NRVYY

-299 THDYRLGMNYAFSKN
+299 THDYRLGMNYVFSKN

-327 TNSNSRTTGSSI
+327 TSSNNHTTGSSI
-339 SGMHRDSH
+339 SGMHLDSH
-347 EYLHNVDVNYA
+347 EYLHNVDVNYS
-358 LPFGLTLSGSYTYY
+358 LPFGLTLNGSYTYY

-441 DKDGSVLPDG
+441 DKDGTILPDG
-451 TSSVDLNERIWNI
+451 TSSVDNNERIWNI
-464 YAGFSKQINKAISLE
+464 YAGFSKQINKSISLE
-479 ASVAAEQYHSPI
+479 ASVAAEQYHSPV

-497 YPTLNALWNVND
+497 YPTLNALWNVTD

-527 STMSNVYYSS
+527 STMSNVFYSS

-551 SYSNVN
+551 SYYNVN

-574 KPDYSVQLPYQ
+574 KPDYFVQLPYQ

-596 TNFDYSNSFGLQAS
+596 TNFDFSNSYGLQAS

-627 TYKHDKSSHFFD
+627 TYKHDKSCNFFD
-639 LPFNRKKLSVRL
+639 LPFNRKKLSVIL
-651 GGMASVKLCST
+651 GGTASVKLCST
-662 QDLRLILNPFIQS
+662 QDLRLILNPFYQT

-706 INGNNIFNNK
+706 LNGNNIFNNK

-743 IYKFGGYKEKTVKE
+743 IYKFGGYKEKNVKA

>member
-1 MFRVT
+1 MVNKIFLLGL
-6 ECTFRVTECTFRDT
+6 FL
-20 EWPFRD
+20 
-26 TEWRFIINIKQNYLS
+26 LS
-41 QNKSDVCTCF
+41 VANVKAQT
-51 YINFSY
+51 
-57 ICGDYIQNKKLIKMN
+57 
-72 KFFLTSLLVA
+72 LTH
-82 AAITANAQDNT
+82 T
-93 TKDSL
+93 DSL
-98 TMETMMHNIPEV
+98 TMENMMHNLPEV

-139 DNAYEALTRIPGVS
+139 DNAYEALTRIPGIS
-153 NATGNISFSGNEVTL
+153 DATGSISFSGNEVTL
-168 IINGQATTLTQE
+168 IVNGQATTLTQE
-180 QLAERLKAM
+180 QLTERLKAM
-189 PATQLAKAEVMLSA
+189 PAAQLAKAEVMLSA

-229 QIIGGLVQTK
+229 QFIGGMKQSK

-245 DLYLSMQRGKF
+245 DLYLSLQRGKF

-263 LVNGNSYGES
+263 YVNGNSYGES

-283 NRIHY
+283 NRVYY

-299 THDYRLGMNYAFSKN
+299 THNYRLGMNYAFSKN
-314 HRLDVAYTGQWDK
+314 HRLDVAYTGHWDK
-327 TNSNSRTTGSSI
+327 RCSNSNTTGSSI
-339 SGMHRDSH
+339 SGMHHDSH
-347 EYLHNVDVNYA
+347 EYLHNVDVNYS
-358 LPFGLTLSGSYTYY
+358 LPFGLTLNGSYTYY
-372 RTPQQQALDGTITT
+372 RTPQQQALDGTMHTD
-386 ENKNETER
+386 ESMPETER
-394 NLTSGSEQTINK
+394 NLTSGNEQTINK
-406 WMFTADQTHSLA
+406 WIFTADQTHSLA

-441 DKDGSVLPDG
+441 DKDGTIQPNG
-451 TSSVDLNERIWNI
+451 TSSVDNNERIWNI
-464 YAGFSKQINKAISLE
+464 YAGFNKQINKAISVE

-527 STMSNVYYSS
+527 STMSNVFYSS
-537 TYTEIHGNPDLKPF
+537 TYSEIHGNPDLKPF
-551 SYSNVN
+551 SYYNVN

-574 KPDYSVQLPYQ
+574 KPDYFVQLPYQ
-585 TTDRMAVIMKE
+585 TTERMAVIMKE
-596 TNFDYSNSFGLQAS
+596 TNFDYSNSYGLQAS
-610 AIFSAGKW
+610 VIFNAGKW

-627 TYKHDKSSHFFD
+627 TYKHDKSSNFFD
-639 LPFNRKKLSVRL
+639 LPFNRKKLSVIL
-651 GGMASVKLCST
+651 GGTASIKLCQT
-662 QDLRLILNPFIQS
+662 QDLRLILNPFYQT

-696 SSHDGRWGLR
+696 SSHDGKWGLR
-706 INGNNIFNNK
+706 LNGSNIFNNL

-723 GNQDYRMKINYS
+723 GNQDYRMKINYN

-743 IYKFGGYKEKTVKE
+743 IYKFGGYKEKNVKA

>member
-1 MFRVT
+1 MNRVL
-6 ECTFRVTECTFRDT
+6 FMGIFVA
-20 EWPFRD
+20 
-26 TEWRFIINIKQNYLS
+26 
-41 QNKSDVCTCF
+41 
-51 YINFSY
+51 
-57 ICGDYIQNKKLIKMN
+57 
-72 KFFLTSLLVA
+72 LT
-82 AAITANAQDNT
+82 ITANAQDDIP
-93 TKDSL
+93 KDSL
-98 TMETMMHNIPEV
+98 TMEWNSMFRNLPEV
-110 MVKGSRP
+110 MIKGSRP

-153 NATGNISFSGNEVTL
+153 DATGSISFSGNEVTL
-168 IINGQATTLTQE
+168 IINGQTTTLTQE
-180 QLAERLKAM
+180 QLTERLKAM
-189 PATQLAKAEVMLSA
+189 PAAQLSKAEVMLSA

-229 QIIGGLVQTK
+229 QFIGGLVQTK

-283 NRIHY
+283 NRVYY

-299 THDYRLGMNYAFSKN
+299 THDYRLGMNYTFSKN
-314 HRLDVAYTGQWDK
+314 HRLDIAYTGQWDK

-339 SGMHRDSH
+339 SGMHHDSH
-347 EYLHNVDVNYA
+347 EYLHNVDVNYS
-358 LPFGLTLSGSYTYY
+358 LPFGLTLNGSYTYY
-372 RTPQQQALDGTITT
+372 RTPQQQALDGTMHTD
-386 ENKNETER
+386 ESMPETER

-406 WMFTADQTHSLA
+406 WMFTADQTHSLTQ
-418 HGWGL
+418 GWGL

-464 YAGFSKQINKAISLE
+464 YAGFSKQINKAVSVE

-527 STMSNVYYSS
+527 STMSNVFYSS

-551 SYSNVN
+551 SYYNVN

-574 KPDYSVQLPYQ
+574 KPDYFVQLPYQ
-585 TTDRMAVIMKE
+585 TTERMAVIMKE
-596 TNFDYSNSFGLQAS
+596 TNFDYSNSYGLQAS
-610 AIFSAGKW
+610 VIFNAGKW

-639 LPFNRKKLSVRL
+639 LPFNRKKLSVIL
-651 GGMASVKLCST
+651 GGTASVKLSST
-662 QDLRLILNPFIQS
+662 QDLRLILNPFYQT
-675 KAIQGVYDISPIFR
+675 KAIQGVYDISPVFR
-689 MNAKLQW
+689 MDAKLQW
-696 SSHDGRWGLR
+696 SSHDGKWGVRL
-706 INGNNIFNNK
+706 NGSNIFNNK

-723 GNQDYRMKINYS
+723 GNQDYRMKINYN

-743 IYKFGGYKEKTVKE
+743 IYKFGGYKEKNIKK

>member
-1 MFRVT
+1 MVNKIFLLGL
-6 ECTFRVTECTFRDT
+6 FL
-20 EWPFRD
+20 
-26 TEWRFIINIKQNYLS
+26 LS
-41 QNKSDVCTCF
+41 VANVKAQT
-51 YINFSY
+51 
-57 ICGDYIQNKKLIKMN
+57 
-72 KFFLTSLLVA
+72 LTQ
-82 AAITANAQDNT
+82 T
-93 TKDSL
+93 DSL
-98 TMETMMHNIPEV
+98 TMETMLHNLPEV

-153 NATGNISFSGNEVTL
+153 DATGSISFSGNEVTL

-180 QLAERLKAM
+180 QLTERLKAM
-189 PATQLAKAEVMLSA
+189 PAAQLAKAEVMLSA

-229 QIIGGLVQTK
+229 QVIGGMKQSK

-245 DLYLSMQRGKF
+245 DLYLSLQRGKF

-263 LVNGNSYGES
+263 YVNGNSYGES

-283 NRIHY
+283 NRVYY

-299 THDYRLGMNYAFSKN
+299 THNYRLGMNYAFSKN
-314 HRLDVAYTGQWDK
+314 HRLDVAYTGHWDK
-327 TNSNSRTTGSSI
+327 RCSNSNTTGSSI
-339 SGMHRDSH
+339 SGMHHDSH
-347 EYLHNVDVNYA
+347 EYLHNVDVNYS
-358 LPFGLTLSGSYTYY
+358 LPFGLTLNGSYTYY
-372 RTPQQQALDGTITT
+372 RTPQQQALDGTMHTD
-386 ENKNETER
+386 ESMSETER

-406 WMFTADQTHSLA
+406 WMFTADQTHLLA

-451 TSSVDLNERIWNI
+451 TSSVDLNERIWNL
-464 YAGFSKQINKAISLE
+464 YAGFSKQINKALSLE

-527 STMSNVYYSS
+527 STMSNVFYSS
-537 TYTEIHGNPDLKPF
+537 TYSEIHGNPDLKPF
-551 SYSNVN
+551 AYYNVN

-562 KRRYTLM
+562 KRHYTLM

-585 TTDRMAVIMKE
+585 PTDRMAVILKE
-596 TNFDYSNSFGLQAS
+596 TNFNYENSFGLQAS
-610 AIFSAGKW
+610 VIFNAGKW

-627 TYKHDKSSHFFD
+627 TYKHDKSSNFFD
-639 LPFNRKKLSVRL
+639 LPFNRKKFSVIL
-651 GGMASVKLCST
+651 GGTASVKLCNT
-662 QDLRLILNPFIQS
+662 QDLRLILNPFYQT

-696 SSHDGRWGLR
+696 SSHDGKWGLR
-706 INGNNIFNNK
+706 LNGSNIFNNL

-723 GNQDYRMKINYS
+723 GNQDYRMKINYN

-743 IYKFGGYKEKTVKE
+743 IYKFGGYKEKNVKA

>member
-1 MFRVT
+1 MDNKVFLLGLFLLSVANVKAQT
-6 ECTFRVTECTFRDT
+6 QT
-20 EWPFRD
+20 
-26 TEWRFIINIKQNYLS
+26 QN
-41 QNKSDVCTCF
+41 
-51 YINFSY
+51 
-57 ICGDYIQNKKLIKMN
+57 
-72 KFFLTSLLVA
+72 
-82 AAITANAQDNT
+82 
-93 TKDSL
+93 DSL
-98 TMETMMHNIPEV
+98 TMENMMHNLPEV

-153 NATGNISFSGNEVTL
+153 DATGSISFSGNEVTL

-180 QLAERLKAM
+180 QLTERLKAM
-189 PATQLAKAEVMLSA
+189 PAAQLAKAEVMLSA

-229 QIIGGLVQTK
+229 QIIGGMRQNK
-239 YAKGFG
+239 YANECGN
-245 DLYLSMQRGKF
+245 LYLSLQRGKF

-263 LVNGNSYGES
+263 YVNGNSYGES

-283 NRIHY
+283 NRVYY

-299 THDYRLGMNYAFSKN
+299 THDYRLGMNYAFGKN
-314 HRLDVAYTGQWDK
+314 HRLDVAYTGHWDK
-327 TNSNSRTTGSSI
+327 TCSNSNATGSSI
-339 SGMHRDSH
+339 SEMHHDSH
-347 EYLHNVDVNYA
+347 EYLHNVDVNYS
-358 LPFGLTLSGSYTYY
+358 LPFGLTLNGSYTYY
-372 RTPQQQALDGTITT
+372 RTPQQQALDGTMHTD
-386 ENKNETER
+386 ESMSETER

-441 DKDGSVLPDG
+441 DKDGTIQPNG
-451 TSSVDLNERIWNI
+451 TSSVDNNERIWNI
-464 YAGFSKQINKAISLE
+464 YAGFSKQINKAISVE

-527 STMSNVYYSS
+527 STMSNVFYSS
-537 TYTEIHGNPDLKPF
+537 TYSEIHGNPDLKPF
-551 SYSNVN
+551 SYYNVN

-574 KPDYSVQLPYQ
+574 KPDYFVQLPYQ
-585 TTDRMAVIMKE
+585 TTERMAMIMKE
-596 TNFDYSNSFGLQAS
+596 TNFDYSNSYGLQAS
-610 AIFSAGKW
+610 VIFNAGKW

-627 TYKHDKSSHFFD
+627 TYKHDKSSNFFD
-639 LPFNRKKLSVRL
+639 LPFNRKKLSVIL
-651 GGMASVKLCST
+651 GGTASVKLCNT
-662 QDLRLILNPFIQS
+662 QDLRLILNPFFQS
-675 KAIQGVYDISPIFR
+675 KAIQGVYDISPVFR

-696 SSHDGRWGLR
+696 SSHDGKWGLR
-706 INGNNIFNNK
+706 LNGSNIFNNL

-723 GNQDYRMKINYS
+723 GNQDYRMKINYN

-743 IYKFGGYKEKTVKE
+743 IYKFGGYKEKKVKA

>member
-1 MFRVT
+1 MANKIFLLGL
-6 ECTFRVTECTFRDT
+6 FL
-20 EWPFRD
+20 
-26 TEWRFIINIKQNYLS
+26 LS
-41 QNKSDVCTCF
+41 
-51 YINFSY
+51 
-57 ICGDYIQNKKLIKMN
+57 
-72 KFFLTSLLVA
+72 VA
-82 AAITANAQDNT
+82 NVKAQT
-93 TKDSL
+93 RTQTDSL
-98 TMETMMHNIPEV
+98 TMETMLHNLPEV
-110 MVKGSRP
+110 MVKGTRP

-153 NATGNISFSGNEVTL
+153 DATGSISFSGNEVTL

-180 QLAERLKAM
+180 QLTERLKAM
-189 PATQLAKAEVMLSA
+189 PAAQLAKAEVMLSA

-229 QIIGGLVQTK
+229 QVIGGMKQSK

-245 DLYLSMQRGKF
+245 DLYLSLQRGKF

-263 LVNGNSYGES
+263 YVNGNSYGES

-283 NRIHY
+283 NRVYY

-299 THDYRLGMNYAFSKN
+299 THNYRLGMNYAFSKN
-314 HRLDVAYTGQWDK
+314 HRLDVAYTGHWDK
-327 TNSNSRTTGSSI
+327 RCSNSNTTGSSI
-339 SGMHRDSH
+339 SGMHHDSH
-347 EYLHNVDVNYA
+347 EYLHNVDVNYS
-358 LPFGLTLSGSYTYY
+358 LPFGLTLNGSYTYY
-372 RTPQQQALDGTITT
+372 RTPQQQALDGTMHTD
-386 ENKNETER
+386 ESMSETER

-406 WMFTADQTHSLA
+406 WMFTADQTHLLA

-451 TSSVDLNERIWNI
+451 TSSVDLNERIWNL
-464 YAGFSKQINKAISLE
+464 YAGFSKQINKALSLE

-527 STMSNVYYSS
+527 STMSNVFYSS
-537 TYTEIHGNPDLKPF
+537 TYSEIHGNPDLKPF
-551 SYSNVN
+551 AYYNVN

-574 KPDYSVQLPYQ
+574 KPDYFVQLPYQ
-585 TTDRMAVIMKE
+585 TTERMAVIMKE
-596 TNFDYSNSFGLQAS
+596 TNFDYSNSYGLQAS
-610 AIFSAGKW
+610 VIFNAGKW

-627 TYKHDKSSHFFD
+627 TYKHDKSSNFFD
-639 LPFNRKKLSVRL
+639 LPFNRKKLSVIL
-651 GGMASVKLCST
+651 GGTASVKLCNT
-662 QDLRLILNPFIQS
+662 QDLRLILNPFFQS

-689 MNAKLQW
+689 MDAKLQW

-706 INGNNIFNNK
+706 LNGNNIFNNK

-723 GNQDYRMKINYS
+723 GNQDYRMKINYN
-735 WASVTFAV
+735 
-743 IYKFGGYKEKTVKE
+743 
-757 VDTSRMGH
+757 

>member
-1 MFRVT
+1 MVNKIFLLGL
-6 ECTFRVTECTFRDT
+6 FL
-20 EWPFRD
+20 
-26 TEWRFIINIKQNYLS
+26 LS
-41 QNKSDVCTCF
+41 VANVKAQT
-51 YINFSY
+51 
-57 ICGDYIQNKKLIKMN
+57 
-72 KFFLTSLLVA
+72 LTQ
-82 AAITANAQDNT
+82 T
-93 TKDSL
+93 DSL
-98 TMETMMHNIPEV
+98 TMETMLHNLPEV

-139 DNAYEALTRIPGVS
+139 DNAYEALTRIPGIS
-153 NATGNISFSGNEVTL
+153 DATGSISFSGNEVTL

-180 QLAERLKAM
+180 QLTERLKAM
-189 PATQLAKAEVMLSA
+189 PAAQLAKAEVMLSA

-229 QIIGGLVQTK
+229 QIIGGMRQNK
-239 YAKGFG
+239 YANEFG
-245 DLYLSMQRGKF
+245 NLYLSLQRGKF

-263 LVNGNSYGES
+263 YVNGNSYGES

-283 NRIHY
+283 NRVYY
-288 NDETGQKSFGI
+288 NDETGKKSFGI
-299 THDYRLGMNYAFSKN
+299 THDYRLGMNYAFGKN
-314 HRLDVAYTGQWDK
+314 HRLDVAYTGRWNK

-372 RTPQQQALDGTITT
+372 CTPQQQALDGTMHTD
-386 ENKNETER
+386 ESMPETER

-418 HGWGL
+418 NCWGL
-423 SYGVKGQFTSNKS
+423 SYGVKGQFTSDKS

-527 STMSNVYYSS
+527 STMSNVFYSS

-551 SYSNVN
+551 SYYNVN

-574 KPDYSVQLPYQ
+574 KPDYFVQLPYQ

-610 AIFSAGKW
+610 VIFNAGKW

-627 TYKHDKSSHFFD
+627 TYKHDKSSNFFD
-639 LPFNRKKLSVRL
+639 LPFNRKKLSVIL
-651 GGMASVKLCST
+651 GGTASVKLCNS
-662 QDLRLILNPFIQS
+662 QDLRLILNPFYQT
-675 KAIQGVYDISPIFR
+675 KAIQGVYDISPIFS
-689 MNAKLQW
+689 MDAKLQW
-696 SSHDGRWGLR
+696 SSHDGKWGLR
-706 INGNNIFNNK
+706 LNGNNIFNNL

-723 GNQDYRMKINYS
+723 GNQDYRMKVNYN

-743 IYKFGGYKEKTVKE
+743 VYKFGDYKNKNVKA

>member
-1 MFRVT
+1 MANKIFLLGL
-6 ECTFRVTECTFRDT
+6 FL
-20 EWPFRD
+20 
-26 TEWRFIINIKQNYLS
+26 LS
-41 QNKSDVCTCF
+41 VANVKAQT
-51 YINFSY
+51 
-57 ICGDYIQNKKLIKMN
+57 
-72 KFFLTSLLVA
+72 LTQ
-82 AAITANAQDNT
+82 T
-93 TKDSL
+93 DSL
-98 TMETMMHNIPEV
+98 TMETMLHNLPEV

-139 DNAYEALTRIPGVS
+139 DNAYEALTRIPGIS
-153 NATGNISFSGNEVTL
+153 DATGSISFSGNEVTL

-180 QLAERLKAM
+180 QLTERLKAM
-189 PATQLAKAEVMLSA
+189 PAAQLAKAEVMLSA

-229 QIIGGLVQTK
+229 QIIGGMRQNK
-239 YAKGFG
+239 YANEFG
-245 DLYLSMQRGKF
+245 NLYLSLQRGKF

-263 LVNGNSYGES
+263 YVNGNSYGES

-299 THDYRLGMNYAFSKN
+299 THNYRLGMNYAFGKN
-314 HRLDVAYTGQWDK
+314 HRLDVAYTGQWNK

-372 RTPQQQALDGTITT
+372 RTPQKQALDGTITT

-497 YPTLNALWNVND
+497 YPTFNALWNVND

-527 STMSNVYYSS
+527 STMSNVFYSS

-551 SYSNVN
+551 SYYNVN

-562 KRRYTLM
+562 KRRYTLI

-618 LNGNVFAVG
+618 LDGNVFAVG

-651 GGMASVKLCST
+651 GGTASVKLCST

-706 INGNNIFNNK
+706 LNGNNIFNNK

-743 IYKFGGYKEKTVKE
+743 IYKFGGYKEKNVKA

>member
-1 MFRVT
+1 
-6 ECTFRVTECTFRDT
+6 
-20 EWPFRD
+20 
-26 TEWRFIINIKQNYLS
+26 
-41 QNKSDVCTCF
+41 
-51 YINFSY
+51 
-57 ICGDYIQNKKLIKMN
+57 MN
-72 KFFLTSLLVA
+72 RILFMGIFVALT
-82 AAITANAQDNT
+82 ITANAQDDIP
-93 TKDSL
+93 KDSL
-98 TMETMMHNIPEV
+98 TMEWKSMFRNLPEV
-110 MVKGSRP
+110 MIKGSHP
-117 IVKAERGMLSYNM
+117 IVKVERGLLLYNM

-153 NATGNISFSGNEVTL
+153 DATGNISFLGNEVTL
-168 IINGQATTLTQE
+168 IVNGQATTLTQE
-180 QLAERLKAM
+180 QLTERLKAM
-189 PATQLAKAEVMLSA
+189 PAAQLAKAEVMLSA

-229 QIIGGLVQTK
+229 QVIGGMKQSK

-245 DLYLSMQRGKF
+245 DLYLSLQRGKF

-263 LVNGNSYGES
+263 YVNGNSYGES

-283 NRIHY
+283 NRVYY

-314 HRLDVAYTGQWDK
+314 HRLDVAYTGHWDK
-327 TNSNSRTTGSSI
+327 TCSNSNTTGSSI
-339 SGMHRDSH
+339 SGMHHDSH
-347 EYLHNVDVNYA
+347 EYLHNVDVNYS
-358 LPFGLTLSGSYTYY
+358 LPFGLTLNGSYTYY
-372 RTPQQQALDGTITT
+372 RTPQLQALDGTMHTD
-386 ENKNETER
+386 ESMSETER

-436 YQTTI
+436 YQTTL
-441 DKDGSVLPDG
+441 DKDGTIQPNG
-451 TSSVDLNERIWNI
+451 TSSVDNNERIWNI
-464 YAGFSKQINKAISLE
+464 YAGFSKQINKALSLE

-491 WDKWRV
+491 WDKWRI

-527 STMSNVYYSS
+527 STMSSVFYSS

-551 SYSNVN
+551 SYYNVN

-574 KPDYSVQLPYQ
+574 KPDYFVQLPYQ
-585 TTDRMAVIMKE
+585 TTERMAVIMKE
-596 TNFDYSNSFGLQAS
+596 TNFDYSNSYGLQAS
-610 AIFSAGKW
+610 VIFNAGKW

-627 TYKHDKSSHFFD
+627 TYKHDKSSNFFD
-639 LPFNRKKLSVRL
+639 LPFNRKKLSVIL
-651 GGMASVKLCST
+651 GGTASVKLCNT
-662 QDLRLILNPFIQS
+662 QDLRLILNPFFQS
-675 KAIQGVYDISPIFR
+675 KAIQGVYDISPIFS
-689 MNAKLQW
+689 MDAKLQW
-696 SSHDGRWGLR
+696 TSHDGKWGLR
-706 INGNNIFNNK
+706 LNGNNIFNNL

-723 GNQDYRMKINYS
+723 GNQDYRMKVNYN

>member
-1 MFRVT
+1 MVKKIFLLGL
-6 ECTFRVTECTFRDT
+6 FL
-20 EWPFRD
+20 
-26 TEWRFIINIKQNYLS
+26 LS
-41 QNKSDVCTCF
+41 VANVKAQT
-51 YINFSY
+51 
-57 ICGDYIQNKKLIKMN
+57 
-72 KFFLTSLLVA
+72 LTQ
-82 AAITANAQDNT
+82 T
-93 TKDSL
+93 DSL
-98 TMETMMHNIPEV
+98 TMETMLHNLPEV

-153 NATGNISFSGNEVTL
+153 DATGSISFSGNEVTL
-168 IINGQATTLTQE
+168 IINGQSTTLTQE
-180 QLAERLKAM
+180 QLTERLKAM
-189 PATQLAKAEVMLSA
+189 PAAQLSKAEVMLSA
-203 PARYHVRGMAINIVT
+203 PARNHVRGMAINIVT

-229 QIIGGLVQTK
+229 QIIGGMRQNK
-239 YAKGFG
+239 YANEFG
-245 DLYLSMQRGKF
+245 NLYLSLQRDKF

-263 LVNGNSYGES
+263 YVNGNSYGES

-283 NRIHY
+283 NRVYY

-299 THDYRLGMNYAFSKN
+299 THDYRLGMNYTFSKN
-314 HRLDVAYTGQWDK
+314 NRLDVAYTGQWDK

-339 SGMHRDSH
+339 SGMHHDSH

-527 STMSNVYYSS
+527 STMSNVFYSS

-551 SYSNVN
+551 SYYNVN

-651 GGMASVKLCST
+651 GGTASVKLCST
-662 QDLRLILNPFIQS
+662 QDLRLILNPF
-675 KAIQGVYDISPIFR
+675 Y
-689 MNAKLQW
+689 
-696 SSHDGRWGLR
+696 
-706 INGNNIFNNK
+706 
-716 YDTRSVQ
+716 
-723 GNQDYRMKINYS
+723 
-735 WASVTFAV
+735 
-743 IYKFGGYKEKTVKE
+743 
-757 VDTSRMGH
+757 

>member
-1 MFRVT
+1 MVNKIFLLGL
-6 ECTFRVTECTFRDT
+6 FL
-20 EWPFRD
+20 
-26 TEWRFIINIKQNYLS
+26 LS
-41 QNKSDVCTCF
+41 VANVKAQT
-51 YINFSY
+51 
-57 ICGDYIQNKKLIKMN
+57 
-72 KFFLTSLLVA
+72 LTH
-82 AAITANAQDNT
+82 T
-93 TKDSL
+93 DSL
-98 TMETMMHNIPEV
+98 TMENMMHNLPEV

-139 DNAYEALTRIPGVS
+139 DNAYEALTRIPGIS
-153 NATGNISFSGNEVTL
+153 DATGSISFSGNEVTL
-168 IINGQATTLTQE
+168 IVNGQATTLTQE
-180 QLAERLKAM
+180 QLTERLKAM
-189 PATQLAKAEVMLSA
+189 PAAQLAKAEVMLSA

-229 QIIGGLVQTK
+229 QFIGGMKQSK

-245 DLYLSMQRGKF
+245 DLYLSLQRGKF

-263 LVNGNSYGES
+263 YVNGNSYGES

-283 NRIHY
+283 NRVYY

-299 THDYRLGMNYAFSKN
+299 THNYRLGMNYAFSKN
-314 HRLDVAYTGQWDK
+314 HRLDVAYTGHWDK
-327 TNSNSRTTGSSI
+327 RCSNSNTTGSSI
-339 SGMHRDSH
+339 SGMHHDSH
-347 EYLHNVDVNYA
+347 EYLHNVDVNYS
-358 LPFGLTLSGSYTYY
+358 LPFGLTLNGSYTYY
-372 RTPQQQALDGTITT
+372 RTPQQQALDGTMHTD
-386 ENKNETER
+386 ESMLETER

-406 WMFTADQTHSLA
+406 WMFTVDQTHSLA

-441 DKDGSVLPDG
+441 DKDGTIQPNG
-451 TSSVDLNERIWNI
+451 TSSVDNNERIWNI
-464 YAGFSKQINKAISLE
+464 YAGFSKQINKAISVE

-527 STMSNVYYSS
+527 STMSNVFYSS
-537 TYTEIHGNPDLKPF
+537 TYSEIHGNPDLKPF
-551 SYSNVN
+551 SYYNVN

-574 KPDYSVQLPYQ
+574 KPDYFVQLPYQ
-585 TTDRMAVIMKE
+585 TTERMAVIMKE
-596 TNFDYSNSFGLQAS
+596 TNFDYSNSYGLQAS
-610 AIFSAGKW
+610 VIFNAGKW

-627 TYKHDKSSHFFD
+627 TYKHDKSCNFFD
-639 LPFNRKKLSVRL
+639 LPFDRKKLSVIL
-651 GGMASVKLCST
+651 GGTASVKLSST
-662 QDLRLILNPFIQS
+662 QDLRLILNPFYQT
-675 KAIQGVYDISPIFR
+675 KAIQGVYDISPVFR
-689 MNAKLQW
+689 MDAKLQW
-696 SSHDGRWGLR
+696 SSHDGKWGVRL
-706 INGNNIFNNK
+706 NGSNIFNNRF
-716 YDTRSVQ
+716 DTRSVQ
-723 GNQDYRMKINYS
+723 GNQDYRMKINYN

-743 IYKFGGYKEKTVKE
+743 IYKFGGYKEKNVKA

>member
-1 MFRVT
+1 MDNKVFLLGL
-6 ECTFRVTECTFRDT
+6 FL
-20 EWPFRD
+20 
-26 TEWRFIINIKQNYLS
+26 LS
-41 QNKSDVCTCF
+41 VANVKAQT
-51 YINFSY
+51 
-57 ICGDYIQNKKLIKMN
+57 
-72 KFFLTSLLVA
+72 LTQ
-82 AAITANAQDNT
+82 T
-93 TKDSL
+93 DSL
-98 TMETMMHNIPEV
+98 TMETMLHNLPEV

-153 NATGNISFSGNEVTL
+153 DATGSISFSGNEVTL

-180 QLAERLKAM
+180 QLTERLKAM
-189 PATQLAKAEVMLSA
+189 PAAQLAKAEVMLSA

-229 QIIGGLVQTK
+229 QIIGGMRQNK
-239 YAKGFG
+239 YANEFG
-245 DLYLSMQRGKF
+245 NLYLSLQRDKF

-263 LVNGNSYGES
+263 YVNGNSYGES

-299 THDYRLGMNYAFSKN
+299 THDYRLGMNYTFSKN
-314 HRLDVAYTGQWDK
+314 NRLDVAYTGQWDK

-372 RTPQQQALDGTITT
+372 RTPQQQALNGTITT

-451 TSSVDLNERIWNI
+451 TSSVDNNERIWNI

-479 ASVAAEQYHSPI
+479 ASVAAEQYHSPV

-527 STMSNVYYSS
+527 STMSNVFYSS

-551 SYSNVN
+551 SYYNVN

-574 KPDYSVQLPYQ
+574 KPDYFVQLPYQ

-596 TNFDYSNSFGLQAS
+596 TNFDYSNSYGLQAS

-639 LPFNRKKLSVRL
+639 LPFNRKKLSVIL
-651 GGMASVKLCST
+651 GGTASVKLSST
-662 QDLRLILNPFIQS
+662 QDLRLILNPFYQT
-675 KAIQGVYDISPIFR
+675 KAIQGVYDISPVFS
-689 MNAKLQW
+689 MDAKLQW
-696 SSHDGRWGLR
+696 SSHDGKWGLR
-706 INGNNIFNNK
+706 LNGSNIFNNQF
-716 YDTRSVQ
+716 DTRSVQ
-723 GNQDYRMKINYS
+723 GNQDYRMKVNYN

-743 IYKFGGYKEKTVKE
+743 IYKFGGYKEKNVKA

>member
-1 MFRVT
+1 MIFLLGL
-6 ECTFRVTECTFRDT
+6 FL
-20 EWPFRD
+20 
-26 TEWRFIINIKQNYLS
+26 LS
-41 QNKSDVCTCF
+41 VANVKAQT
-51 YINFSY
+51 
-57 ICGDYIQNKKLIKMN
+57 
-72 KFFLTSLLVA
+72 LTQ
-82 AAITANAQDNT
+82 T
-93 TKDSL
+93 DSL
-98 TMETMMHNIPEV
+98 TMETMLHNLPEV

-153 NATGNISFSGNEVTL
+153 DATGSISFSGNEVTL

-180 QLAERLKAM
+180 QLTERLKAM
-189 PATQLAKAEVMLSA
+189 PAAQLAKAEVMLSA

-299 THDYRLGMNYAFSKN
+299 THDYRLGMNYTFSKN
-314 HRLDVAYTGQWDK
+314 NRLDVAYTGQWDK

-372 RTPQQQALDGTITT
+372 CTPQQQALDGTMHTD
-386 ENKNETER
+386 ESMPETER

-418 HGWGL
+418 NCWGL

-527 STMSNVYYSS
+527 STMSNVFYSS

-551 SYSNVN
+551 SYYNVN

-574 KPDYSVQLPYQ
+574 KPDYFVQLPYQ

-610 AIFSAGKW
+610 VIFNAGKW

-627 TYKHDKSSHFFD
+627 TYKHDKSSNFFD
-639 LPFNRKKLSVRL
+639 LPFNRKKLSVIL
-651 GGMASVKLCST
+651 GGTASVKLCNS
-662 QDLRLILNPFIQS
+662 QDLRLILNPFYQT
-675 KAIQGVYDISPIFR
+675 KAIQGVYDISPIFS
-689 MNAKLQW
+689 MDATLQW
-696 SSHDGRWGLR
+696 SSHDGKWGLR
-706 INGNNIFNNK
+706 LNGNNIFNNL

-723 GNQDYRMKINYS
+723 GNQDYRMKVNYN

-743 IYKFGGYKEKTVKE
+743 VYKFGDYKNKNVKA

>member
-1 MFRVT
+1 MVNKIFLL
-6 ECTFRVTECTFRDT
+6 ELFL
-20 EWPFRD
+20 
-26 TEWRFIINIKQNYLS
+26 LS
-41 QNKSDVCTCF
+41 VANMKAQT
-51 YINFSY
+51 
-57 ICGDYIQNKKLIKMN
+57 
-72 KFFLTSLLVA
+72 LTH
-82 AAITANAQDNT
+82 T
-93 TKDSL
+93 DSL
-98 TMETMMHNIPEV
+98 TMENMMHNLPEV

-139 DNAYEALTRIPGVS
+139 DNAYEALTRIPGIS
-153 NATGNISFSGNEVTL
+153 DATGSISFSGNEVTL
-168 IINGQATTLTQE
+168 IVNGQATTLTQE
-180 QLAERLKAM
+180 QLTERLKAM
-189 PATQLAKAEVMLSA
+189 PAAQLAKAEVMLSA

-229 QIIGGLVQTK
+229 QVIGGMKQSK

-245 DLYLSMQRGKF
+245 DLYLSLQRGKF

-263 LVNGNSYGES
+263 YVNGNSYGES

-283 NRIHY
+283 NRVYY

-299 THDYRLGMNYAFSKN
+299 THNYRLGMNYAFSKN
-314 HRLDVAYTGQWDK
+314 HRLDVAYTGHWDK
-327 TNSNSRTTGSSI
+327 RCSNSNTTGSSI
-339 SGMHRDSH
+339 SGMHHDSH
-347 EYLHNVDVNYA
+347 EYLHNVDVNYS
-358 LPFGLTLSGSYTYY
+358 LPFGLTLNGSYTYY
-372 RTPQQQALDGTITT
+372 RTPQQQALDGTMHTD
-386 ENKNETER
+386 ESMPGTER

-441 DKDGSVLPDG
+441 DKDGTIQPNG
-451 TSSVDLNERIWNI
+451 TSSVDNNERMWNI
-464 YAGFSKQINKAISLE
+464 YAGFSKQINKAISVE

-527 STMSNVYYSS
+527 STMSNVFYSS
-537 TYTEIHGNPDLKPF
+537 TYSEIHGNPDLKPF
-551 SYSNVN
+551 SYYNVN

-574 KPDYSVQLPYQ
+574 KPDYFVQLPYQ
-585 TTDRMAVIMKE
+585 TTERMAVIMKE
-596 TNFDYSNSFGLQAS
+596 TNFDYSNSYGLQAS
-610 AIFSAGKW
+610 VIFNAGKW

-627 TYKHDKSSHFFD
+627 TYKHDKSSNFFD
-639 LPFNRKKLSVRL
+639 LPFNRKKLSVIL
-651 GGMASVKLCST
+651 GGTASVKLCNT
-662 QDLRLILNPFIQS
+662 QDLRLILNPFFQS
-675 KAIQGVYDISPIFR
+675 KAIQGVYDVSPIFK

-696 SSHDGRWGLR
+696 TSHDGKWGLR
-706 INGNNIFNNK
+706 LNGSNIFNNL

-723 GNQDYRMKINYS
+723 GNQDYRMKINYN
-735 WASVTFAV
+735 WASVTFGV
-743 IYKFGGYKEKTVKE
+743 IYKFGGYKEKKVKE